1 MIYYIVLLLS
11 QLGISRNHPHT
22 KEEYQNCIQESIE
35 HGKQQQFSGKTMSN
49 SMEFPVDLRRCRR
62 FETRCWTPTKWW
74 PGGSWE
80 SLEEW

>member
-35 HGKQQQFSGKTMSN
+35 HGKQQQFSGKN
-49 SMEFPVDLRRCRR
+49 HV
-62 FETRCWTPTKWW
+62 
-74 PGGSWE
+74 
-80 SLEEW
+80 